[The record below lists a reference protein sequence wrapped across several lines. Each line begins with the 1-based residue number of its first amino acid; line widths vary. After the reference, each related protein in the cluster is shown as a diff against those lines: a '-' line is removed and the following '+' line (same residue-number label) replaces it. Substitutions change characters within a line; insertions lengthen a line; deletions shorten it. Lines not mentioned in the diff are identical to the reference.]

1 MGSRWSWGN
10 EDPRD
15 HERRPFHEAPAR
27 EEQADAS
34 ERPEEAEELGAAVVD
49 LRSPGSTADDRKGQG
64 VPPRVAALS
73 QVKNVQQCRAARLS
87 AALGSYSLGT
97 KFCSRLPVPCCGMV
111 RRTKKADVERM
122 SSRMKYLF
130 PQSDPQEFTHHVYT
144 FHKFRTPHA
153 TREHLTFGIARVRGR
168 TGSHCCADTRRPPQ
182 RRRYRRRPQ
191 RSTLSG

>member
-1 MGSRWSWGN
+1 MGSRWCWAD
-10 EDPRD
+10 EDARD
-15 HERRPFHEAPAR
+15 HERRSLHEAPAR

-111 RRTKKADVERM
+111 RRTKKAAVQRM
-122 SSRMKYLF
+122 SRMMKYLA
-130 PQSDPQEFTHHVYT
+130 PQSDPKESTRHVYA
-144 FHKFRTPHA
+144 FHMVRTPRA
-153 TREHLTFGIARVRGR
+153 MRKHLLFEIAGVRGR